1 MNVLLIVVGIVIAIC
16 IFVGYK
22 KGLVRMI
29 ASLLA
34 ATLIVTLVGIVS
46 PYISQWIQQGTSL
59 KETVQEKV
67 VQILIPEREEEANL
81 LNEELAKDEQI
92 TLLENAKIP
101 EMFRQKLLEN
111 NHYEAYAML
120 GAETFGQYVGAYI
133 TKVLSD
139 LIAFLVALVVVTIA
153 VSILVKMLGLIDKL
167 PLIGG
172 MNRVAGGIV
181 GVGIG
186 VVAVWI
192 LFLVITLFYDTEL
205 GRTCFE
211 QIETSKVLS
220 YLYDGNP
227 FMKYIIKF

>member
-1 MNVLLIVVGIVIAIC
+1 
-16 IFVGYK
+16 
-22 KGLVRMI
+22 MI

>member
-1 MNVLLIVVGIVIAIC
+1 MNVLLFVVGIVIAIC

-46 PYISQWIQQGTSL
+46 PYISRWIQQGTPL

-67 VQILIPEREEEANL
+67 VQILIPEKEEDANL

-101 EMFRQKLLEN
+101 EMFRQNLLEN

-153 VSILVKMLGLIDKL
+153 VSILVKMLGIIDKL

-192 LFLVITLFYDTEL
+192 LFLVITLFYDAEL

-211 QIETSKVLS
+211 QIETSKILS
-220 YLYDGNP
+220 YLYDINP